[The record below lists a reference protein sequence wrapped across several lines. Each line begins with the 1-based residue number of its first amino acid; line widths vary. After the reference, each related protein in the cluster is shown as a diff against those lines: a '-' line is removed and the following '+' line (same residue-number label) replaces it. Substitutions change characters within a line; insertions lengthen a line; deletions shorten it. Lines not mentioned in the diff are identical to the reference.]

1 MKSQLQETDKQIA
14 RLNQNE
20 QQLKQDAEQARA
32 QLTDI
37 QRNETTIKTELTNA
51 QKKVGFDRMMFLS
64 S

>member
-1 MKSQLQETDKQIA
+1 MKSQLQETEKQIA

-20 QQLKQDAEQARA
+20 QKLKQDAEQARA

-51 QKKVGFDRMMFLS
+51 QKKVSFDHLKFL
-64 S
+64 